1 MKKFLSLIVVIT
13 ASMQL
18 HSQQIKPNIGEPQAV
33 EYREWKFNVP
43 ADYHDRITEPKSTQA
58 VRLAP
63 IDLNTAKFSQSLGLD
78 VIERVG
84 DRVTIV
90 KPNANYRPPSSKSFV
105 DHIHAYLKAAS
116 PLLKIK
122 DAQENFEMSF
132 LSRDDNGGY
141 HYKMQHMYQGVPV
154 YGSELMLHSHDG
166 TRIDV
171 MNGRYY
177 DHPSSLD
184 VAPSIDLSTSE
195 ARLIE
200 AVGILEVEDDPLG
213 IFDYEKITSDLVVY
227 PVDTGYRLA
236 YHHTIV
242 PDVGQR
248 WEYFVDAHTGEVI
261 DKYKSVC
268 KLHNHDLVGHTAQ
281 CDHNHNDI
289 SIEPEQPTAS
299 PSTHSQSPPPD
310 GPISVPGQDLF
321 NRTVNVQSYEVNDV
335 RFMIDA
341 SKANIFNGSQSDM
354 PDAPV
359 GTIWTIDGNNKPFAD
374 REWSHVFTQG
384 NWSDKRAEVSAHVNG
399 SEAFDYFEEKFDRRS
414 INGMG
419 GNIISLVNILDE
431 DGNGLDNAF
440 WDGQFM
446 YYGGGRDVFLPLA
459 RGLDVAAHEMSH
471 GVIQNT
477 ANLVYRDQSGSLNE
491 SFADIFGAMV
501 DRDDWQIG
509 EDVIR
514 PDVVSP
520 NLYPLGAL
528 RSLEDP
534 NNGVNDSNI
543 TYSTVGKGWQP
554 KHMDEF
560 FDDVQNLNQG
570 GVHINSGI
578 PNHAFY
584 LFAQAVGK
592 DVAEQVYYRALTQ
605 YLTRS
610 SEFVDAR
617 AAVLLAAEVEGQ
629 AVVDAAAN
637 AWAAVGIGSG
647 GSNPPSGPNV
657 CQDLETNPGDALV
670 LLTNADQTRLDLF
683 AEDGTWLTSQATLG
697 TVAPLSK
704 PSVTD
709 DGGTILYVGTDN
721 RIHQITFDWS
731 AGTFQNAIFQNDQVW
746 RNVVIS
752 RDGRLIAATTT
763 AQDNRVIIYD
773 AVSDTQQNFFLFN
786 PTFTQGVEAGDVN
799 YSDAMEFDHS
809 GQTLLYDAFNT
820 LQGAS
825 GAIEYWDI
833 GLIDV
838 WDRSTN
844 TFGSGDIQKLFTGLS
859 EGESVGNPTFSKN
872 SDCVIAFDYIDVSG
886 GQPLYSLWAVNI
898 EEQDLGI
905 LYENLVLSWPSYSPN
920 DERLVHD
927 ASIFGAADLGILNLR
942 PSKIETVPNTEDI
955 FVQGGRLGTFF
966 ANGERSLISSLSEVK
981 EVDNRISL
989 TPNPTTGLVQLAV
1002 DVNESVDAR
1011 IVVTDML
1018 GKTVTELMEKLSP
1031 GNRTISIDLSTQLA
1045 GQYNV
1050 SIQTASGVSS
1060 RQVVKLD

>member
-1 MKKFLSLIVVIT
+1 MKKYILLIAAISSSV
-13 ASMQL
+13 AL
-18 HSQQIKPNIGEPQAV
+18 CGQQIKPHIGDPQAV
-33 EYREWKFNVP
+33 EYKDWKFNLP
-43 ADYHDRITEPKSTQA
+43 AGYQDGITAPKSRQA
-58 VRLAP
+58 VQLQS
-63 IDLNTAKFSQSLGLD
+63 IDLKTAKFSKSLGLD
-78 VIERVG
+78 VIERYG
-84 DRVTIV
+84 DRVTMV
-90 KPNANYRPPSSKSFV
+90 KPNANYKPPSSKSFV
-105 DHIHAYLKAAS
+105 DHINVYLKTAS
-116 PLLKIK
+116 PLLEIK
-122 DAQENFEMSF
+122 DADQAFEMINS
-132 LSRDDNGGY
+132 SRDDRGSY
-141 HYKMQHMYQGVPV
+141 HYRMQHMYKGVHV
-154 YGSELMLHSHDG
+154 YGSEVMLHSNDG
-166 TRIDV
+166 TQIDV

-177 DHPSSLD
+177 DHPESLD
-184 VAPSIDLSTSE
+184 VNPSIDLPTSQ
-195 ARLIE
+195 AALVD

-213 IFDYEKITSDLVVY
+213 LFDFDKITSELVIY
-227 PVDTGYRLA
+227 PIDGGFKLV
-236 YHHTIV
+236 YHHVIV
-242 PDVGQR
+242 PEVGQR
-248 WEYFVDAHTGEVI
+248 WEYFVDANDGVVI
-261 DKYKSVC
+261 DKYLSVC
-268 KLHNHDLVGHTAQ
+268 KLHNHELSDHTAK
-281 CDHNHNDI
+281 CNHNHLDTD
-289 SIEPEQPTAS
+289 EVEVDMPRAR
-299 PSTHSQSPPPD
+299 QSLTPPPD
-310 GPISVPGQDLF
+310 GPIAVPGQDLF

-341 SKANIFNGSQSDM
+341 SKVNIFNGAQSDM

-359 GTIWTIDGNNKPFAD
+359 GAIWTIDGNNRPFAD

-399 SEAFDYFEEKFDRRS
+399 SEAFDYFEEKFGRRS

-419 GNIISLVNILDE
+419 GNIVSLVNILDE

-528 RSLEDP
+528 RSMEDP
-534 NNGVNDSNI
+534 NNGVNDANI
-543 TYSTVGKGWQP
+543 TYSSVGKGWQP
-554 KHMDEF
+554 KHMNEF

-578 PNHAFY
+578 PNHAYY
-584 LFAQAVGK
+584 LFAEAVGK

-629 AVVDAAAN
+629 AVVDAAAS
-637 AWAAVGIGSG
+637 AWAAVGIGGS
-647 GSNPPSGPNV
+647 SNPPSGPSI
-657 CQDLETNPGDALV
+657 CEDLETNPGQALV
-670 LLTNADQTRLDLF
+670 LLTNSDQTRLDLF
-683 AEDGTWLTSQATLG
+683 AEDGTWLTQQANLAD
-697 TVAPLSK
+697 VAPLSK

-709 DGGTILYVGTDN
+709 NGNTIMYVGTDN
-721 RIHQITFDWS
+721 RIHLITFDWS
-731 AGTFQNAIFQNDQVW
+731 AGTFQNSIFQNDQVW

-773 AVSDTQQNFFLFN
+773 AVSDSQQNFFLFN
-786 PTFTQGVEAGDVN
+786 PTFTQGVDAGDVN

-809 GQTLLYDAFNT
+809 GQTLVYDAFNT
-820 LQGAS
+820 LQGTS
-825 GAIEYWDI
+825 GTIEYWDI

-838 WDRSTN
+838 WDRSIDN
-844 TFGSGDIQKLFTGLS
+844 FGSGDIQKLFTGLS

-872 SDCVIAFDYIDVSG
+872 SDCVIAFDYINVSS

-898 EEQDLGI
+898 EEQEVGI

-927 ASIFGAADLGILNLR
+927 ASIFGDADLGILNLR

-966 ANGERSLISSLSEVK
+966 ANGERSLVSSLSEVT
-981 EVDNRISL
+981 EIENNVSL
-989 TPNPTTGLVQLAV
+989 TPNPTTGRVVLTMDVKDGV
-1002 DVNESVDAR
+1002 DVR
-1011 IVVTDML
+1011 IVVTDIL
-1018 GKTVTELMEKLSP
+1018 GQTVLEQRERLTT
-1031 GNRTISIDLSTQLA
+1031 GHANISIDLSSQVQ
-1045 GQYNV
+1045 GQYTV
-1050 SIQTASGVSS
+1050 SIHTASGVTSE
-1060 RQVVKLD
+1060 QVIKLN